1 MAASLKPTPAILL
14 SSPCSSSAYSS
25 RLPLQPSPRP
35 RFPHVQASPATEATP
50 ASRVEHETRYT
61 YNHASAG
68 VAAAPKTL
76 SSYEPSLWGDYFLDY
91 EPKPLQRSEK
101 WMTARADKLKEDI
114 NMLFESCKCT
124 VERITLLD
132 SVQRLGI
139 DHHFKKQADIALSQ
153 IIEDEF
159 SSSSLHHV
167 ALRFGLLREH
177 GLWVSSDVF
186 NKFKNEDGSFRKDI
200 TNDPKGLLCLYNA
213 AHLLVHGEPSLEEAI
228 SFTKHHLELMRD
240 TLKSPLDEQVKRAL
254 HVPLPRT
261 LKRVETLHYIS
272 EYMHEEQHNPT
283 LLELAKLDFNL
294 LQHVHLKEL
303 KYLTKW
309 WRGLYRCVG
318 LNYARDRLVEGYLW
332 CYAIYHE
339 KEFAFSRIFLTKQ
352 LMLISL
358 MDDTYDAHATIE
370 ECRQL
375 NVAIQRWDERATS
388 LLPDYLKRFYT
399 ELLRIF
405 KDATSEVAI
414 CDTYH
419 VAYARK
425 AFQDLSAYYLQEV
438 EWLHQDHKP
447 SFKDHLSLSAMSIGS
462 PTLCV
467 GLMVGMGD
475 PVTREA
481 FEWAA
486 GYPKV
491 AIACG
496 KIARLLDDIAAF
508 KGGKAKGDMAS
519 SIECYMVE
527 HSVTSEVA
535 ISKILSLL
543 EDEWRTLNQAHFEHH
558 SHLLVVR
565 RIINFANSMLVFYA
579 RKDAYTFSINLKE
592 TVESLFVKPI
602 PM

>member
-1 MAASLKPTPAILL
+1 MAASLKPTTAILL
-14 SSPCSSSAYSS
+14 SSPCSSSAISTGGNYSS
-25 RLPLQPSPRP
+25 RLPLQPSLRP

-50 ASRVEHETRYT
+50 TSRVEHETRDTY
-61 YNHASAG
+61 YNHVASAG

-76 SSYEPSLWGDYFLDY
+76 SSYEPSIWGDYFLSY

-101 WMTARADKLKEDI
+101 WMIARADKLKEDI

-124 VERITLLD
+124 VERMILLD

-139 DHHFKKQADIALSQ
+139 DHHFKQQVDSALSQ

-186 NKFKNEDGSFRKDI
+186 NKFKNEDGIFRKDI

-254 HVPLPRT
+254 RVPLPRT
-261 LKRVETLHYIS
+261 LKRMETLHYIS

-309 WRGLYRCVG
+309 WRDLYRCLR

-375 NVAIQRWDERATS
+375 NAAIQRWDERATS

-405 KDATSEVAI
+405 KDATSEVAM

-425 AFQDLSAYYLQEV
+425 AFQDLSAYYLQEA
-438 EWLHQDHKP
+438 EWLHQNHKP

-475 PVTREA
+475 PVTRDA

-496 KIARLLDDIAAF
+496 KIARLMDDIAAF
-508 KGGKAKGDMAS
+508 KVYSFIFLFGPNYK
-519 SIECYMVE
+519 
-527 HSVTSEVA
+527 
-535 ISKILSLL
+535 
-543 EDEWRTLNQAHFEHH
+543 
-558 SHLLVVR
+558 
-565 RIINFANSMLVFYA
+565 NSTTNRHA
-579 RKDAYTFSINLKE
+579 R
-592 TVESLFVKPI
+592 
-602 PM
+602 

>member
-14 SSPCSSSAYSS
+14 SSPCSSPAYSS

-35 RFPHVQASPATEATP
+35 RSPHVQASPATEATP
-50 ASRVEHETRYT
+50 TSRIEHETRGT
-61 YNHASAG
+61 YNHVASAG
-68 VAAAPKTL
+68 VAATPYTSATCTYNLCFPPNP
-76 SSYEPSLWGDYFLDY
+76 YSLHF
-91 EPKPLQRSEK
+91 QRSEK
-101 WMTARADKLKEDI
+101 WMIARGDKLKEDI

-139 DHHFKKQADIALSQ
+139 DHHFKKQVDIALSQ

-159 SSSSLHHV
+159 TSSSLHHV

-177 GLWVSSDVF
+177 GLWVSSDAF

-200 TNDPKGLLCLYNA
+200 TNDPKGLLSLYNT
-213 AHLLVHGEPSLEEAI
+213 AHLLVHSEPSLEEAI
-228 SFTKHHLELMRD
+228 SFARHHLELMRD
-240 TLKSPLDEQVKRAL
+240 SLKSPLAEQVQRAL

-272 EYMHEEQHNPT
+272 EYKHEEWHNPT

-309 WRGLYRCVG
+309 WRDLYKCVG
-318 LNYARDRLVEGYLW
+318 LNYARDRLVEGYIW

-358 MDDTYDAHATIE
+358 MDDTYDAHATIQ

-375 NVAIQRWDERATS
+375 NAAIQRWDERATS
-388 LLPDYLKRFYT
+388 LLPNYLKRFYT

-405 KDATSEVAI
+405 KDATTEVAI

-419 VAYARK
+419 VAYVRK

-438 EWLHQDHKP
+438 EWLHQNHKP

-475 PVTREA
+475 PITREA

-486 GYPKV
+486 SYPNV
-491 AIACG
+491 AITCG
-496 KIARLLDDIAAF
+496 KIARLMDDIAAF
-508 KGGKAKGDMAS
+508 TGGKAKGDMAS

-527 HSVTSEVA
+527 HRVTSEVA

-543 EDEWRTLNQAHFEHH
+543 EDEWKTLNQAQFEHH
-558 SHLLVVR
+558 SHLPVVQ

-579 RKDAYTFSINLKE
+579 GKDAYTFSINLKE

>member
-1 MAASLKPTPAILL
+1 MVHVRGHGSQNCDKIGERLKAPETDLPEIMAASLKPTPAILL
-14 SSPCSSSAYSS
+14 SSPCSSPAYSS

-35 RFPHVQASPATEATP
+35 RSPHVQASPATEATP
-50 ASRVEHETRYT
+50 TSRIEHETRGT
-61 YNHASAG
+61 YNHVASAG
-68 VAAAPKTL
+68 VAATPKTL
-76 SSYEPSLWGDYFLDY
+76 SSYEPSLWGDYFLSY

-101 WMTARADKLKEDI
+101 WMIARADKLKEDI

-139 DHHFKKQADIALSQ
+139 DHHFKKQVDIALSQ

-159 SSSSLHHV
+159 TSSSLHHV

-177 GLWVSSDVF
+177 GLWVSSDAF
-186 NKFKNEDGSFRKDI
+186 NKFKNEDRSFRKDI
-200 TNDPKGLLCLYNA
+200 TNDPKGLLSLYNT
-213 AHLLVHGEPSLEEAI
+213 AHLLVHSEPSLEEAI
-228 SFTKHHLELMRD
+228 SFARHHLELMRD
-240 TLKSPLDEQVKRAL
+240 SLKSPLAEQVQRAL

-272 EYMHEEQHNPT
+272 EYKHEEWHNPT

-309 WRGLYRCVG
+309 WRDLYKCVG
-318 LNYARDRLVEGYLW
+318 LNYARDRLVEGYIW

-375 NVAIQRWDERATS
+375 NAAIQRWDERATS
-388 LLPDYLKRFYT
+388 LLPNYLKRFYT

-405 KDATSEVAI
+405 KDATTEVAI

-419 VAYARK
+419 VAYVRK
-425 AFQDLSAYYLQEV
+425 A
-438 EWLHQDHKP
+438 
-447 SFKDHLSLSAMSIGS
+447 
-462 PTLCV
+462 
-467 GLMVGMGD
+467 
-475 PVTREA
+475 
-481 FEWAA
+481 
-486 GYPKV
+486 
-491 AIACG
+491 
-496 KIARLLDDIAAF
+496 
-508 KGGKAKGDMAS
+508 GGKAKGDMAS
-519 SIECYMVE
+519 STECYMVE
-527 HSVTSEVA
+527 HRVTSEVA

-543 EDEWRTLNQAHFEHH
+543 EDEWKTLNQAQFEHH
-558 SHLLVVR
+558 SHLPVVQ

-579 RKDAYTFSINLKE
+579 GKDAYTFSINLKE

>member
-14 SSPCSSSAYSS
+14 SRPCSISTGGNYSS

-50 ASRVEHETRYT
+50 TSRVEHETRDT
-61 YNHASAG
+61 YNHVASAG

-76 SSYEPSLWGDYFLDY
+76 SRYEPSLWGDYFLDY

-101 WMTARADKLKEDI
+101 WMIARAHKLKEDI

-139 DHHFKKQADIALSQ
+139 DHHFKKQVDIALSQ
-153 IIEDEF
+153 ITEDEF

-177 GLWVSSDVF
+177 GLWVSADVF

-254 HVPLPRT
+254 RVPLPRT

-272 EYMHEEQHNPT
+272 EYMHEERHNPT
-283 LLELAKLDFNL
+283 LLELAKLEFNL

-303 KYLTKW
+303 KYLTK
-309 WRGLYRCVG
+309 
-318 LNYARDRLVEGYLW
+318 
-332 CYAIYHE
+332 
-339 KEFAFSRIFLTKQ
+339 
-352 LMLISL
+352 
-358 MDDTYDAHATIE
+358 
-370 ECRQL
+370 
-375 NVAIQRWDERATS
+375 WDERATS

-425 AFQDLSAYYLQEV
+425 AFQDLSAYYLQEA
-438 EWLHQDHKP
+438 EWLHQNHKP

-462 PTLCV
+462 PTICV

-496 KIARLLDDIAAF
+496 KIARLMDDIAAF

-558 SHLLVVR
+558 SHLLVVQ

-579 RKDAYTFSINLKE
+579 GKDAYTFSINLKE